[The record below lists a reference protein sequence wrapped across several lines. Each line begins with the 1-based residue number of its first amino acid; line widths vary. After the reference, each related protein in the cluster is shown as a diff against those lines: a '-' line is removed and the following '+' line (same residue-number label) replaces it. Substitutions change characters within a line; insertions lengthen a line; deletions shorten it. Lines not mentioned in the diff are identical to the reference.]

1 MTIMLT
7 TSDNPFDPLTQ
18 WDDWRQFDE
27 SSGYHT
33 CAYLA
38 RIANTSGELS
48 EADYDLAVAQAI
60 DEICVLNVLGIYK
73 KIVYEDTDTDI
84 GQPKTQGDTTQV

>member
-7 TSDNPFDPLTQ
+7 TTDNPFDPLTQ

-27 SSGYHT
+27 NSGYHT

-38 RIANTSGELS
+38 RIANTSEELS

-60 DEICVLNVLGIYK
+60 DEICILNVLGIYK
-73 KIVYEDTDTDI
+73 KIVYEDTVTD
-84 GQPKTQGDTTQV
+84 QSNTQDDATQV